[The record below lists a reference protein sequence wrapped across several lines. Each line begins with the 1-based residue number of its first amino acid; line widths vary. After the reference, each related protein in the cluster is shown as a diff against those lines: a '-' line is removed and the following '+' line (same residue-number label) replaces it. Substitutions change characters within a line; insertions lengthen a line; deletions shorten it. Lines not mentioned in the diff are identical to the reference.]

1 MVETVSFLAK
11 LNFRCPYCDIK
22 YFEVRHTYTKLFGN
36 KKIKVCKLCSEQINQ
51 IIQVIC

>member
-22 YFEVRHTYTKLFGN
+22 YFSTTHLYKTRLGN
-36 KKIKVCKLCSEQINQ
+36 KKSKYASYAVNK
-51 IIQVIC
+51 